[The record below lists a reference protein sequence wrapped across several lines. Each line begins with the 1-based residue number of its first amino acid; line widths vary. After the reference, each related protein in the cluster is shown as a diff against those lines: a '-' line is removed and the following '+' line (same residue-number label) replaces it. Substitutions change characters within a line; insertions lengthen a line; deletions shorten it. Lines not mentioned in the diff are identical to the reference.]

1 MAKPSTFP
9 PSLNR
14 LWARIHGT
22 VQGVGFRWHVLHRAR
37 TLELNGWVRNRADGS
52 VEVIAEGPR
61 PALAS
66 LLKALRQGP
75 AGARVTRVEESW
87 AEVAPEHEGFEI
99 YR

>member
-1 MAKPSTFP
+1 MAKPATFP

-14 LWARIHGT
+14 LWARIYGT